1 MKLLV
6 TLTVTLCLA
15 FSGLTFSVTEGG
27 TKAYSV
33 AGGTK
38 GSPDVG

>member
-33 AGGTK
+33 AGTTSSESDAG
-38 GSPDVG
+38 